1 MFPDGAKAFGR
12 GLSGMGVKAGS
23 KPRDDVRH
31 GELDDAI
38 FAASFGKLIRN
49 EGPDIYKK
57 PGPFFQNTHPTAA
70 LSKLCRDV
78 FGRLASP
85 TEGGAVLRLSTGF
98 GGGKTHAL
106 MTLWHLAQ
114 NIGDPTMGTDL
125 LPPAGRPKSV
135 RVVGIDA
142 EGAGYPIFARHGDQ
156 EARSLAAELAFQFG
170 GASALNAFGPANSAA
185 ASPDAATVEAM
196 LPNEP
201 VLILLDE
208 LVLYMAKLTAQEVGN
223 LIGFLRTLMTAV
235 VTRKQA
241 VLVITD
247 PKDQPADAENA
258 ARLEHLARMIEQQTG
273 RQATVIEPIGDETA
287 QVIIRR
293 LFDSVDPAAAAKASA
308 DYHALYQRVAEDHPN
323 LVPEEARSPKYAER
337 IRICYPLH
345 PRLLKTAEE
354 RLRVLPDYN
363 LSRGTLRLFARV
375 IRGVWEDPTRDPDLI
390 TAGEI
395 DWSSRPIQTDLLERL
410 DREKFRAAVSA
421 DVVGHA
427 RELDQADWGAHRRVA
442 SALLLESLPL
452 EANSGLAPADLTLA
466 VLRPDEAG
474 TEPAEA
480 LDRLA
485 GACWH
490 LYPMSGS
497 ANAWQF
503 RYEPNIL
510 KQIEERMGQV
520 QRPDALDRLKT
531 EVQKSFQGAFARLL
545 PWPPNAKAVPER
557 PELQLALC
565 ESEDIA
571 KSVVTYSDDTPGA
584 QIIRTYRNAM
594 LAVAPDAS
602 GLEKAIQRIQRLKA
616 AEDIEDETPNSE
628 AGKLAREQLKKQKPE
643 LIKAARLEA
652 ARAFNRLVLADGGV
666 LTIDERFIAPPDTS
680 PLQLPSGQD
689 AVRAFVE
696 DRKLIY
702 GPQDSLHPDYFIER
716 VFSGAVPVA
725 DTPDARTTA
734 GLQKRFLGAQG
745 LKLVSDPSV
754 IRASIL
760 RAVTEGRLV
769 VRLEDGTAFDKDGAV
784 ATSNGIRQRDPGR
797 KLNTLP
803 MDEAT
808 LVAEAGS
815 TAAQDWLKTTKGMGE
830 KPMTPGSLPL
840 PPPPPKGSGPMTAT
854 DIAVACQLAD
864 KRRLLSLRIT
874 CLSAADAQKILG
886 AASPL
891 GASSVHIEA
900 ELTGDLKDGGKLSF
914 SVAEAKV
921 SAAIKPL
928 TMAQTLGN
936 ALVPGS
942 SIRVSVVLGFGPD
955 GKADLGALL
964 RTLEMQLPDTS
975 SIEARFAPLSD
986 TVSAG

>member
-1 MFPDGAKAFGR
+1 
-12 GLSGMGVKAGS
+12 MGVKSGS
-23 KPRDDVRH
+23 RPRSDVLH

-38 FAASFGKLIRN
+38 FAASFGKLIRD
-49 EGPDIYKK
+49 EGPDIYRN
-57 PGPFFQNTHPTAA
+57 PDRFFQNTHPTAA
-70 LSKLCRDV
+70 LSRLCRDV
-78 FGRLASP
+78 FDRHASP
-85 TEGGAVLRLSTGF
+85 TEAGAVLRLSTGF

-114 NIGDPTMGTDL
+114 NIGDPTMGIDL
-125 LPPAGRPKSV
+125 LAPAGRPKSV

-201 VLILLDE
+201 ILILLDE
-208 LVLYMAKLTAQEVGN
+208 LVLYMAKLTTQEVGN
-223 LIGFLRTLMTAV
+223 LVGFLRTLMTAV
-235 VTRKQA
+235 ATRKQA

-247 PKDQPADAENA
+247 PKDQPADSENA
-258 ARLEHLARMIEQQTG
+258 AKLEHLARVIEQQTG

-293 LFDSVDPAAAAKASA
+293 LFDSVDPAAAAKTSA
-308 DYHALYQRVAEDHPN
+308 DYHALYQRVAEEHSD
-323 LVPEEARSPKYAER
+323 LIPEEALTPKYAAR
-337 IRICYPLH
+337 IRTCYPLH

-375 IRGVWEDPTRDPDLI
+375 IRSIWDDSARDPDII

-395 DWSSRPIQTDLLERL
+395 NWSSQPIQADLLERL
-410 DREKFRAAVSA
+410 DREKFRAAVAA

-427 RELDQADWGAHRRVA
+427 GELDNAEWGSHRRVA

-452 EANSGLAPADLTLA
+452 EGNSGLGPAEMTLA
-466 VLRPDEAG
+466 VLRTDEAG
-474 TEPAEA
+474 VEPAEA
-480 LDRLA
+480 LDRLS
-485 GACWH
+485 GSCWH

-520 QRPDALDRLKT
+520 ARADALDRLKT
-531 EVQKSFQGAFARLL
+531 DVQKSFQGAFARLL

-557 PELQLALC
+557 AELQLALC
-565 ESEDIA
+565 ESEETA
-571 KSVVTYSDDTPGA
+571 KSVVSYSDDTPGA
-584 QIIRTYRNAM
+584 QNVRTYRNAIV
-594 LAVAPDAS
+594 AVAPDVA

-616 AEDIEDETPNSE
+616 AEDIEAETPATE
-628 AGKLAREQLKKQKPE
+628 AGKLARELLKKQKPE

-652 ARAFNRLVLADGGV
+652 ARAFNRLAIADGSI

-689 AVRAFVE
+689 AVRAFLD

-702 GPQDSLHPDYFIER
+702 GAQDSLHQDYFIER
-716 VFSGAVPVA
+716 VFSGAVPVGNS
-725 DTPDARTTA
+725 PDARTTA
-734 GLQKRFLGAQG
+734 SLQKRFLGAQG
-745 LKLVSDPSV
+745 LKLVGDPSV

-760 RAVTEGRLV
+760 RAVTEGKLV
-769 VRLEDGTAFDKDGAV
+769 VHQEDGSAFDNEGAV
-784 ATSNGIRQRDPGR
+784 YTSNNVRQRDKGR
-797 KLNTLP
+797 KLTTLP
-803 MDEAT
+803 MDEVT
-808 LVAEAGS
+808 LVAEAGGAI
-815 TAAQDWLKTTKGMGE
+815 AAGWLKTSESGFGE
-830 KPMTPGSLPL
+830 PKSDYQLPM
-840 PPPPPKGSGPMTAT
+840 PPPPPKGSGPAT
-854 DIAVACQLAD
+854 TTDMVVAGQFAD
-864 KRRLLSLRIT
+864 KRRLLSLRIS
-874 CLSAADAQKILG
+874 CLSAADAQKALG
-886 AASPL
+886 AAAPL
-891 GASSVHIEA
+891 GASTTIIEA
-900 ELTGDLKDGGKLSF
+900 ELAGELKDGGKLSF
-914 SVAEAKV
+914 SVADTKV

-928 TMAQTLGN
+928 TMVQTLGN
-936 ALVPGS
+936 ALAPGS
-942 SIRVSVVLGFGPD
+942 SIRVTVVLGFGPE
-955 GKADLGALL
+955 GKSDLGALL
-964 RTLEMQLPDTS
+964 RTLAMQFPETATM
-975 SIEARFAPLSD
+975 EARFAPLSD
-986 TVSAG
+986 VTSTPDSSAIAVG

>member
-1 MFPDGAKAFGR
+1 MA
-12 GLSGMGVKAGS
+12 VKTGS
-23 KPRDDVRH
+23 KPREDVRH
-31 GELDDAI
+31 QDLDDAI

-49 EGPDIYKK
+49 EGPDIYRKHDR
-57 PGPFFQNTHPTAA
+57 FFQNTHPTAA

-78 FGRLASP
+78 FGRLASSA
-85 TEGGAVLRLSTGF
+85 EGGAVLRLSTGF

-114 NIGDPTMGTDL
+114 NIGDPTIGTDL
-125 LPPAGRPKSV
+125 LSPAGRPEAV
-135 RVVGIDA
+135 RIVGIDA

-156 EARSLAAELAFQFG
+156 DAKSLAAEFAFQFG
-170 GASALNAFGPANSAA
+170 GTSGLNALGPTNSAA
-185 ASPDAATVEAM
+185 ASPDASTVESI

-201 VLILLDE
+201 ILMLLDE
-208 LVLYMAKLTAQEVGN
+208 LVLYMAKLTGQEVGN

-235 VTRKQA
+235 VTRKRA

-247 PKDQPADAENA
+247 PKDQPVDAENA

-293 LFDSVDPAAAAKASA
+293 LFESIDPAATAKVAA
-308 DYHALYQRVAEDHPN
+308 DYYALYHRVAEEHPS

-337 IRICYPLH
+337 IRTCYPLH

-375 IRGVWEDPTRDPDLI
+375 IRGVWDDPTRDPDVI

-395 DWSSRPIQTDLLERL
+395 DWSSRSIQTDLLERL
-410 DREKFRAAVSA
+410 DREKFRAAVGA
-421 DVVGHA
+421 DVMGHA
-427 RELDQADWGAHRRVA
+427 RELDQSDWGVHRRVA

-452 EANSGLAPADLTLA
+452 ESQSGLAPADLTLA
-466 VLRPDEAG
+466 VLRTDEAG
-474 TEPAEA
+474 TEPSEA
-480 LDRLA
+480 LDHLA

-520 QRPDALDRLKT
+520 PRADALDRLKT
-531 EVQKSFQGAFARLL
+531 DVQKSFQGAFAKLL

-565 ESEDIA
+565 ENEEVA
-571 KSVVTYSDDTPGA
+571 KSIVTYSDDTPGA
-584 QIIRTYRNAM
+584 QSMRAYRNAV
-594 LAVAPDAS
+594 LAVAPDSS
-602 GLEKAIQRIQRLKA
+602 GLEKAIQRVQRLKA
-616 AEDIEDETPNSE
+616 AEDIEAEIPNTE

-652 ARAFNRLVLADGGV
+652 ARAFNHLFLADGGV
-666 LTIDERFIAPPDTS
+666 LTVDERFIAPPETS

-696 DRKLIY
+696 DRRLMY
-702 GPQDSLHPDYFIER
+702 GAADSLAADYFVER
-716 VFSGAVPVA
+716 VFSGAVPVVEA
-725 DTPDARTTA
+725 PETRTTA
-734 GLQKRFLGAQG
+734 SLQRRFLGAQG

-754 IRASIL
+754 VRASIL
-760 RAVTEGRLV
+760 RAVAEGRLV
-769 VRLEDGTAFDKDGAV
+769 VRQEDGAAFDKDGAV
-784 ATSNGIRQRDPGR
+784 HTANGVRLRDAHR
-797 KLNTLP
+797 KLTTLP
-803 MDEAT
+803 MDDAT

-815 TAAQDWLKTTKGMGE
+815 VTAKEWLHAPGGTPV
-830 KPMTPGSLPL
+830 KPKELPI
-840 PPPPPKGSGPMTAT
+840 PPPPPKGSGPMLTT
-854 DIAVACQLAD
+854 DIVAACQLAD
-864 KRRLLSLRIT
+864 KRRLHSLRIT
-874 CLSAADAQKILG
+874 CVSAADAQKVLG
-886 AASPL
+886 VTSPF
-891 GASSVHIEA
+891 GAPLVQIEA
-900 ELTGDLKDGGKLSF
+900 ELTGDLKDGGKLNF
-914 SVAEAKV
+914 SVADTKV

-936 ALVPGS
+936 ALMPGSS
-942 SIRVSVVLGFGPD
+942 SIRVAVVLGFGSE

-964 RTLEMQLPDTS
+964 RTLEMQLPESS
-975 SIEARFAPLSD
+975 SIEARFAPLSE
-986 TVSAG
+986 V